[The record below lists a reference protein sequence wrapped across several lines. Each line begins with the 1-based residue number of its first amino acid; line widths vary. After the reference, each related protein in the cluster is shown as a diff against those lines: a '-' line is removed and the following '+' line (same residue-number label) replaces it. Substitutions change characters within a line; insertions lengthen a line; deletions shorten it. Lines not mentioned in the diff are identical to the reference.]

1 MRLPDQELYDA
12 AYGVFLDAGINTHD
26 VLPDAKAVMPFV
38 YFGQS
43 ELSMIATKTHPL
55 SEVALTVHVFG
66 TRTQRRKVAD
76 LTGRLF
82 SLLAK
87 IKRTPNYA
95 VTFEPDHTI
104 NTVEEDPQDNG
115 IFWHGLIDV
124 TYQTK

>member
-12 AYGVFLDAGINTHD
+12 AYGAFLDAGINTHD
-26 VLPDAKAVMPFV
+26 VLPDAKAAMPYV

-43 ELSMIATKTHPL
+43 ELSMVSTKTNPV
-55 SEVALTVHVFG
+55 SEVALTVHIFG

-82 SLLAK
+82 LLLAK
-87 IKRTPNYA
+87 IRQTPGYS
-95 VTFEPDHTI
+95 VTLEHNQTI
-104 NTVEEDPQDNG
+104 NTVEEDQQDNG